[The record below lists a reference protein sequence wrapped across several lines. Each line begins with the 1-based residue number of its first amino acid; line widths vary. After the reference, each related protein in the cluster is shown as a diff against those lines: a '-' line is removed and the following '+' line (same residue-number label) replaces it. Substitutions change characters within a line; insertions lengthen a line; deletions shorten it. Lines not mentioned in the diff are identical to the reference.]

1 MVTLTHSDRW
11 FAELAPM
18 QIPLPSAVA
27 TRPAVFRE
35 AQLLQAF
42 WTSAFG
48 LILAAFFS
56 ISSLQASET
65 AKSES
70 VAGDSAEVSS
80 ETDANDSI
88 EVPMEEPAVD
98 RLLEELA
105 SAPYAPV
112 MTETGHRAFLFSI
125 PAPRG
130 LILDRHGN
138 PLARNRSAR
147 CLALRLSQIDAID
160 EDSVVEMVDA
170 AIDANPAMADL
181 LIRPTPDRVQQH
193 WQHRRGL
200 PLTVSAPLTEEEET
214 EMEHSMGP
222 AFSLETIYLRDYPQA
237 STACHIVGH
246 VSREAPQLDG
256 PVVRG
261 ESLWPSVRGRS
272 GMEEMYDELL
282 AGSPGLLSELYD
294 EAGTLLSRKMLRAP
308 RPGLTFVTSIDL
320 KMQQLAESILTRK
333 ERPGAM
339 VSVDADTGE
348 ILAMASYPKFNP
360 ADFVPSISE
369 EKYAAIKNHEGNPFF
384 PRATQAVYP
393 PGSTFKPFVAIAALD
408 HDVISGSTYV
418 SGPPSMNIAGR
429 TFHNWS
435 TKHQGSLNVEQALAR
450 SSNTWFYRVGI
461 DTGGQALRESIQ
473 KFGFGRTPD
482 IPIDGTS
489 AGVLPPPPLGQQA
502 TANYS
507 IGQGDI
513 LVSPLQMALATAGIA
528 NGERVP
534 WAKLVLQTQ
543 TPPPNEKVLGK
554 RADNRGEPL
563 DFRPQDI
570 ELVRD
575 GMWSAV
581 NGSGGTG
588 KSASISWPEV
598 SGKTGTAQWNAGTK
612 KRNVAWFTGYVNA
625 DKPRI
630 AIAVAIEGK
639 TNVTT
644 AGGAHAAPL
653 AEQFLSVVYSNPTLY
668 AVHVPERGTRTRIAS
683 SSSSPTSSS
692 SNASSRSPRPI
703 MVQISPDRDKLAES
717 LSNPPSTTRTQS
729 PPPASARRVPARS
742 SSSSTS
748 PRTKPSTPSRE
759 RGGFLS
765 RLRNLFPSSN

>member
-1 MVTLTHSDRW
+1 M
-11 FAELAPM
+11 P
-18 QIPLPSAVA
+18 IPLPTAVA
-27 TRPAVFRE
+27 TRPAFSCEPRHSN
-35 AQLLQAF
+35 ALRI
-42 WTSAFG
+42 SASG
-48 LILAAFFS
+48 LILATFFAFFP
-56 ISSLQASET
+56 LRASET
-65 AKSES
+65 PEATSA
-70 VAGDSAEVSS
+70 AGDSASVPTASA
-80 ETDANDSI
+80 TDTSI
-88 EVPMEEPAVD
+88 AGAGGEPAID
-98 RLLEELA
+98 QLLEELA
-105 SAPYAPV
+105 SAPHAPV

-147 CLALRLSQIDAID
+147 CLALRLSQIDAVD
-160 EDSVVEMVDA
+160 EESVVEMVDA
-170 AIDANPAMADL
+170 ALDANPTIADL
-181 LIRPTPDRVQQH
+181 LIRPTPERVRQH
-193 WQHRRGL
+193 WKHRRGL
-200 PLTVSAPLTEEEET
+200 PLTVSIPLTEDQET

-222 AFSLETIYLRDYPQA
+222 AFSLETIYLRDYPQG

-261 ESLWPSVRGRS
+261 ESLWPAVRGRS

-294 EAGTLLSRKMLRAP
+294 QDGTLLSRKMLRAP

-333 ERPGAM
+333 DRPGAL
-339 VSVDADTGE
+339 VSVDAETGD

-369 EKYAAIKNHEGNPFF
+369 EQYEAIKNREGNPFF

-408 HDVISGSTYV
+408 HDVISGSTYI

-429 TFHNWS
+429 TFRNWS
-435 TKHQGSLNVEQALAR
+435 SKHQGNLNVEQALAR

-461 DTGGQALRESIQ
+461 NTGGQALRESIQ

-489 AGVLPPPPLGQQA
+489 AGVLPPPPKGQQA

-528 NGERVP
+528 NGKQVP

-563 DFRPQDI
+563 NFRPEDI
-570 ELVRD
+570 ELVRA

-588 KSASISWPEV
+588 RSANIGWPEV

-612 KRNVAWFTGYVNA
+612 KRNVAWFTGFVNA

-639 TNVTT
+639 PNVTT

-653 AEQFLSVVYSNPTLY
+653 AEQFLSAVYKNPTVY
-668 AVHVPERGTRTRIAS
+668 AVQVPDRNTRTKIAS
-683 SSSSPTSSS
+683 KSSDPTSNSSSPP
-692 SNASSRSPRPI
+692 SRSRRPI

-717 LSNPPSTTRTQS
+717 LSNPASTTRSRS
-729 PPPASARRVPARS
+729 PAPASSTRVPAISRS
-742 SSSSTS
+742 SSNTA
-748 PRTKPSTPSRE
+748 KPKPVTPSRE